1 MFVCFDCFCQDF
13 VFFTIKIFDFFIY
26 FIFWSLNIS
35 YVARDGVLCK
45 QHVLA
50 LARGESVV
58 SSGSSLPSVT
68 SVATSAHSSSIN
80 DTNNITLDNNDVE
93 REASSVLTSSTPS
106 ISSSSLSSSSR
117 EGAIATAAAQQ
128 PQQHRTAMLD
138 SASFVEL
145 PASSHAGDNIAARN
159 NNINNNNNNNDNPV
173 SSSAALPDKQP
184 SPLSKSNNNN
194 NDNNTDDNNNS
205 TNNSNNNSRRSS
217 RSDASDSAD
226 AAWNPVL
233 LLLPVRLGVDTLH
246 QDYVAPLRAMFH
258 LPQSVGVFGGRPR
271 QSLYFVGVQGDNVF
285 YLDPHVVQPAQ
296 SVDAAFDDKTNHV
309 VAPRMMPL
317 ADIDPSMTVGFL
329 LRSNHDFETVCARVA
344 ALQSSNVHLVSLVD
358 ELPHDMQAQHEQRQ
372 YESLLSASVPASL
385 QASTHDERIAWR
397 RNSRSYPEGEL
408 ETTRRRTQTL
418 QNGATTAQQ
427 QGNDTATTNAGP
439 PQREFDLRSTRV
451 LHHSAVL
458 SLAPGGALLRCNLI
472 TFFYKKILKNF
483 KILNV
488 VGLEKR
494 KWKIVE
500 HMPPRLIDEQLD
512 IDPSTNNSVNSG
524 DEQSEKHSSTT
535 PSPSQS
541 PPPSPT
547 TITTTLDNVDSPD
560 DVQSCLDEVD
570 SNETEA
576 KPRATNKASTHV
588 DSKNKSPQAASSPS
602 RGSRWQSFFK
612 PSRPATATGAA
623 TDDDSKNDTELTYR
637 VNVDVVNGDTTT
649 KRPRVDHRTGVV
661 FLLAHAPGIHIHFRP
676 QLEVLFERDI
686 SSDETPEEPCAW
698 KTSVHYYAVP
708 KPGTASAMGVLT

>member
-1 MFVCFDCFCQDF
+1 
-13 VFFTIKIFDFFIY
+13 
-26 FIFWSLNIS
+26 
-35 YVARDGVLCK
+35 
-45 QHVLA
+45 
-50 LARGESVV
+50 
-58 SSGSSLPSVT
+58 
-68 SVATSAHSSSIN
+68 
-80 DTNNITLDNNDVE
+80 
-93 REASSVLTSSTPS
+93 
-106 ISSSSLSSSSR
+106 
-117 EGAIATAAAQQ
+117 
-128 PQQHRTAMLD
+128 MLD

-145 PASSHAGDNIAARN
+145 PASSHAGDNVTARS
-159 NNINNNNNNNDNPV
+159 NNNDDEDPL
-173 SSSAALPDKQP
+173 SSSGALPDKQP
-184 SPLSKSNNNN
+184 SPSSKSNNN
-194 NDNNTDDNNNS
+194 NDNNTDNNNS
-205 TNNSNNNSRRSS
+205 TTNSNSNSRRSS

-226 AAWNPVL
+226 ATWNPVL

-418 QNGATTAQQ
+418 QNGAATAQP
-427 QGNDTATTNAGP
+427 QGNEAATTNAGP

-458 SLAPGGALLRCNLI
+458 SLAPGGALLRCTLI
-472 TFFYKKILKNF
+472 TFFYRQKKNCKILK
-483 KILNV
+483 LTCNV

-512 IDPSTNNSVNSG
+512 IDPSTNDSVNSG
-524 DEQSEKHSSTT
+524 DEQSEKNSSTT

-547 TITTTLDNVDSPD
+547 TITTLENVDSPD

-570 SNETEA
+570 STETES
-576 KPRATNKASTHV
+576 KPRATNKPPSTNV

-612 PSRPATATGAA
+612 PSRPATTIGAA

-637 VNVDVVNGDTTT
+637 VNVDVLNGDTTT